1 MDRFANLPKLID
13 ARTGQYM
20 QDTLKKCHEFRV
32 TTYSFAF
39 NIGIVVF
46 FLAITG
52 IGLYICSTK
61 KKTPAEEKETMLR
74 DQRIILE
81 KIRSLKEQKQNYYRE
96 ESMTQLPFTSNT
108 STYQ

>member
-1 MDRFANLPKLID
+1 MMPKLID

-20 QDTLKKCHEFRV
+20 QDTLKRCHDFRV

-39 NIGIVVF
+39 NIGIIVF
-46 FLAITG
+46 FLTITC
-52 IGLYICSTK
+52 IGLYICFTK

-81 KIRSLKEQKQNYYRE
+81 KIRSLKEQKQNYYQE
-96 ESMTQLPFTSNT
+96 ESMTQLPFTGNND
-108 STYQ
+108 YQ